1 MYVETDREREEER
14 RKEGE
19 NRETG
24 VRIVERGEFQQL
36 SLTST

>member
-1 MYVETDREREEER
+1 MNVETDRGREEER

-24 VRIVERGEFQQL
+24 VRSGENSNKFQHF
-36 SLTST
+36 